1 MSVGDVQYR
10 DRGLVTGLR
19 DAVRALLY
27 TDESTAWQ
35 AADGQIADAL
45 SAIGQARQLLESAE
59 VALVAEGICRGLP
72 GESSWSAHDW
82 VGVSEGRRAPR
93 PSTQHVAQVVRVASA
108 GPATQEVRAAVSEGR
123 LPLGKAD
130 QLMRFHESVRR
141 VADPGL
147 LQEDLGILLGVA
159 RDEVVTSG
167 PGGRVTD
174 RVGGLD
180 EKKLAAAITQ
190 TGRMLRPE
198 QDLDDEDAAAKASRS
213 LTKAPGPCGM
223 TRYRVDLDPEGAAI
237 LDAALAALAAPVK
250 GPDGAPDE
258 RTPARRRADAL
269 LSIISRGVAAPEGV
283 PRADKAQI
291 LVTISLHALASAVTD
306 GCCVACGQDL
316 PGHAPD
322 ATGQVFGGA
331 AFDPPSGGHA
341 GGLTATGQ
349 VLTPTTVRKLA
360 CTAGI
365 IPAILGTDHEP
376 LELGRTTRLFTPG
389 QRKALWL
396 RDGGCTYPGC
406 TMPPQWTDAHHITH
420 WAHGGTTDL
429 SNAALLCERHH
440 THVHQHDLT
449 ATTTP
454 RGVTWH
460 T

>member
-1 MSVGDVQYR
+1 MTATPLQYR
-10 DRGLVTGLR
+10 DTGLMGGLR
-19 DAVRALLY
+19 DALRSLVY
-27 TDESTAWQ
+27 SDPGTAWQ
-35 AADGQIADAL
+35 LPDPDVADGLAL
-45 SAIGQARQLLESAE
+45 IGRARQLLEVAE
-59 VALVAEGICRGLP
+59 VQLVREGISRGLP
-72 GESSWSAHDW
+72 GQGSWSAHDW
-82 VGVSEGRRAPR
+82 VGVNEGRRAPR
-93 PSTQHVAQVVRVASA
+93 PSAQHVARVVRVAGAA
-108 GPATQEVRAAVSEGR
+108 GATGEITQAFEAGD

-130 QLMRFHESVRR
+130 QLVRFHESVRR
-141 VADPGL
+141 VADPDL
-147 LQEDLGILLGVA
+147 LEEDLAVLTRAA
-159 RDEVVTSG
+159 RDEVLTSPDG
-167 PGGRVTD
+167 ARVTD

-237 LDAALAALAAPVK
+237 LDAALAALSAPVK

-291 LVTISLHALASAVTD
+291 LVTISLHALSSAH
-306 GCCVACGQDL
+306 GRCVACGQDL
-316 PGHAPD
+316 SGHAPD
-322 ATGQVFGGA
+322 ATGQMFGGA

-365 IPAILGTDHEP
+365 IPAILGTNHEP

-420 WAHGGTTDL
+420 WAHGGATDL

-454 RGVTWH
+454 CGVTWH